1 MMIMMMMM
9 MIILLVLVLV
19 DVGHGVHLELW
30 LPHSLSS
37 LFLNASADSAVTTD
51 SGRLFQGATTLCLAE
66 KVPAYC
72 RRLLLVS
79 SS

>member
-1 MMIMMMMM
+1 MMMM

-19 DVGHGVHLELW
+19 DVGHGVGVHLELW
-30 LPHSLSS
+30 SLSS
-37 LFLNASADSAVTTD
+37 LFLNALADSAVTTD
-51 SGRLFQGATTLCLAE
+51 SGRLFQGATSLCLAE